1 MAIRNI
7 VTLGDP
13 VLTKKCREVT
23 QIDERIL
30 ALLDDMVETLY
41 HSGGVG
47 LAAPQIGVLRRIA
60 VIDVGDGLME
70 LINPVIIHA
79 EGSQTDNEGCLSYPG
94 HYGMVTRPNLVT
106 VQALDRN
113 GNTVTY
119 TGEGLTARAFCH
131 ELDHLDGK
139 MFIDYVTEWMDP
151 EAELS

>member
-1 MAIRNI
+1 MAIRKI
-7 VTLGDP
+7 ITLGDP

-60 VIDVGDGLME
+60 VIDVGEGLME